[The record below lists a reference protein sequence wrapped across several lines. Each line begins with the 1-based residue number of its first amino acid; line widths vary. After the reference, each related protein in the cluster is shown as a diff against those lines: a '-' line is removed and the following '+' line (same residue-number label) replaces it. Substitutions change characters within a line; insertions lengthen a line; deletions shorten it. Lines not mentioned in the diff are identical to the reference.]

1 MIENGRASDTIAD
14 RVHRL
19 ARRLLRARDVAEVI
33 GALETSLREDF
44 GSSRWVTL
52 VTDPTVPGLDGQ
64 SSPHLRL
71 VPRASKNA
79 IQGEHGDALKI
90 RLCAPPVDGAAN
102 AALIEFLAET
112 FDLPRAR
119 VQLLSGATSRN
130 KRVLLAGCSSSSIRA
145 LLASSP

>member
-1 MIENGRASDTIAD
+1 MPWLTETPDGAVLN
-14 RVHRL
+14 
-19 ARRLLRARDVAEVI
+19 LRI
-33 GALETSLREDF
+33 
-44 GSSRWVTL
+44 
-52 VTDPTVPGLDGQ
+52 
-64 SSPHLRL
+64 

-119 VQLLSGATSRN
+119 VQLLSGATSRT
-130 KRVLLAGCSSSSIRA
+130 KRVLLSGCPSSMVRSI
-145 LLASSP
+145 LTSEP